1 MCQSCQQVIEQ
12 LNINIELFFE
22 KLATGSNKKELSELD
37 REIICQSLLGQ
48 SRQHIAK
55 IFNLPEQRIR
65 DRLSNNI
72 YPRIAELMELDQE
85 QIAGNWVKL
94 LNLLLHCDRGYKLNT
109 APQLNNDNFQGS
121 FGRQIFLYPPNQDIV
136 ELQIQGTKF
145 YQQGLYYQALKC
157 FIWAWKKERE
167 IYHTGNPEV
176 LIYINNCL
184 IEYKQSL
191 LQQKRIKTYTLAVVV
206 PFYHN
211 QGHVAAEILRGIAQI
226 QLQINFPTFDKIA
239 LEKEINLDDIKPDI
253 FFKLNHTDNQ
263 IVLRILIVNDPNN
276 LYAPYNQTAEN
287 LADLAP
293 QLNLIAIIGH
303 YSSEMT
309 KKALNF
315 YSQNGLVLVNTSSTS
330 NELSHLSGGE
340 SLSFFRLTTQD
351 NINATQLAHCL
362 IEKFAGK
369 TNIKVAIVY
378 NKNSSYSTSYKN
390 SVENIL
396 EKYHEKFVFI
406 KECNYIS
413 DQYYHIQAYIE
424 EIKQDGVEI
433 IIIIPD
439 GGIEPNS
446 LDNAGLISRL
456 KLNKC
461 LIAGSATFYHENVL
475 HWIDEQSQY
484 NIVNP
489 EECQI
494 IACVPWH
501 WHSQKNGCKSDNQ
514 LGQHFCQIG
523 TQLWGEE
530 NLTWR
535 SATAFDSV
543 LIIFRILEIC
553 EIKDSQSLLIDMN
566 KYFKEQKKQVK
577 GVTGNIEFQENGDR
591 LNPPTEIVAVKWNV
605 QQQKWQWTIENRIQN
620 SEFRIQE

>member
-1 MCQSCQQVIEQ
+1 MIPIEQ

-37 REIICQSLLGQ
+37 REIICQSLLGN

-55 IFNLPEQRIR
+55 ILNSPEQKIR

-72 YPRIAELMELDQE
+72 YPRIAELMQLDQE

-157 FIWAWKKERE
+157 FIWAGKKERE
-167 IYHTGNPEV
+167 IYHIGNPEV
-176 LIYINNCL
+176 LIYINNC
-184 IEYKQSL
+184 
-191 LQQKRIKTYTLAVVV
+191 
-206 PFYHN
+206 
-211 QGHVAAEILRGIAQI
+211 
-226 QLQINFPTFDKIA
+226 
-239 LEKEINLDDIKPDI
+239 
-253 FFKLNHTDNQ
+253 
-263 IVLRILIVNDPNN
+263 
-276 LYAPYNQTAEN
+276 
-287 LADLAP
+287 
-293 QLNLIAIIGH
+293 
-303 YSSEMT
+303 
-309 KKALNF
+309 
-315 YSQNGLVLVNTSSTS
+315 
-330 NELSHLSGGE
+330 
-340 SLSFFRLTTQD
+340 
-351 NINATQLAHCL
+351 
-362 IEKFAGK
+362 
-369 TNIKVAIVY
+369 
-378 NKNSSYSTSYKN
+378 
-390 SVENIL
+390 
-396 EKYHEKFVFI
+396 
-406 KECNYIS
+406 
-413 DQYYHIQAYIE
+413 
-424 EIKQDGVEI
+424 
-433 IIIIPD
+433 
-439 GGIEPNS
+439 
-446 LDNAGLISRL
+446 
-456 KLNKC
+456 LNKC

-494 IACVPWH
+494 LACVPWH
-501 WHSQKNGCKSDNQ
+501 WHSQKNGCNSDNQ
-514 LGQHFCQIG
+514 LGQRFCQTG

-543 LIIFRILEIC
+543 LIIIRILEIC
-553 EIKDSQSLLIDMN
+553 EIKDSQSLLINMN

-591 LNPPTEIVAVKWNV
+591 LNPPTEIVALKWNA
-605 QQQKWQWTIENRIQN
+605 QQQKWQWTIENRILN
-620 SEFRIQE
+620 SEWATPRCANRIL